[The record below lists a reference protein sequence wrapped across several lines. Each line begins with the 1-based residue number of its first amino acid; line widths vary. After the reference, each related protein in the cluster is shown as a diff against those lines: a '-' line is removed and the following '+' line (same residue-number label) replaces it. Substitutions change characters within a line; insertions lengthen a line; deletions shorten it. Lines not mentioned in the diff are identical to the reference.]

1 MRKDKARN
9 VDLVTSE
16 IVKNPFI
23 TQRDI
28 AKNTD
33 LWTSTVNRAIKEVV
47 QSGIIQKDDRIVNLT
62 NKDLEI
68 VTKAQQL
75 IADKFEDEEQVK
87 KMKVTDISSVA
98 KDSSARYS
106 IFKWDVTDK
115 DGGFKNIDVTGR
127 PMLELDEIRRQIL
140 SKKE

>member
-1 MRKDKARN
+1 MRADKRKWL
-9 VDLVTSE
+9 DLVAKE
-16 IVKNPFI
+16 VVKNPLAS
-23 TQRDI
+23 QQDI
-28 AKNTD
+28 ANATG
-33 LWTSTVNRAIKEVV
+33 LSVGSVNAKLKEVEWL
-47 QSGIIQKDDRIVNLT
+47 IKKDDRIVNLT